1 MGQVNLAQ
9 VLEVKSRIGPIQVR
23 LSKTLDKKET
33 KTGIGKIIMPS
44 IISENIQRY
53 DIGLQSTSCTEVITG
68 RTKIEIISNLI
79 FLTWPLKFML

>member
-23 LSKTLDKKET
+23 LSKTLDEKET
-33 KTGIGKIIMPS
+33 KTGIDKIIMPS
-44 IISENIQRY
+44 VISENIKRY
-53 DIGLQSTSCTEVITG
+53 DIGLQSTSCTVVITG

-79 FLTWPLKFML
+79 FLT

>member
-53 DIGLQSTSCTEVITG
+53 DIGLQSTSCTEIITG